1 MTINPFIGG
10 PLVGKAFVVA
20 ILGGLGGTMGSFAGG
35 MALGLAEQVG
45 SFFFSSAYQEA
56 IGFIVLVIVL
66 IFRPQGILGKR
77 FY

>member
-1 MTINPFIGG
+1 MTITPFIWG

-20 ILGGLGGTMGSFAGG
+20 ILGGLGSTMGAFVGG
-35 MALGLAEQVG
+35 IALGLAEQIG

-56 IGFIVLVIVL
+56 IGFIVLVLVL
-66 IFRPQGILGKR
+66 IFRPQGIMGKR